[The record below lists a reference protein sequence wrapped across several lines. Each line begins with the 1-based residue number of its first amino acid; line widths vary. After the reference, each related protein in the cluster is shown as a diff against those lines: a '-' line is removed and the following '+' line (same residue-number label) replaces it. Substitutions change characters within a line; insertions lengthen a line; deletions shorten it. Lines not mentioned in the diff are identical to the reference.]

1 MEVTNSNLPFPLPL
15 SQLLIKSKN
24 KRGTNFIIF
33 QGNTN
38 KRKRK
43 KREKKLKKKKKWWQ
57 NTSRE

>member
-15 SQLLIKSKN
+15 SQLLIKSTN

-43 KREKKLKKKKKWWQ
+43 KREEIKKEKKG
-57 NTSRE
+57 